1 MIGGGLAPAR
11 WRLALRFARREVQRR
26 PGRTVLVALLI
37 AVPIMGM
44 TLGSVYAHTV
54 DDSAGWEFQ
63 VRYGAGVDIAAQGPV
78 SGATSAELRG
88 IEKVL
93 PADATVTRVIGV
105 LNVPIRQQRGDTLTA
120 TMLQFD
126 GAPGNG
132 AEPIGLEP
140 AELPRGNEVWVSRH
154 LLDELDLDVGDTL
167 SLRYPRGSWTISGT
181 GTPNIDHREN
191 LIVFAEFPLRQFREE
206 YLGRTTVIDL
216 PGSERQER
224 QQLADTIQRRYQ
236 NVYPETAEDNI
247 ASGGFGPETSLLAW
261 GWVAGIIALAAV
273 GIVIS
278 AAFAT
283 SARRQLVMV
292 GQLSANGAPQRLIG
306 RALGLQGFW
315 TGLAGVALGMTGAVL
330 IGVFGRSTI
339 ERVNAADLPAFQY
352 VARDLVVI
360 ALTGIAAA
368 VVAAYVPARSA
379 AKVPTLTALAGR
391 RPLGKVPVRLVP
403 IGVVVFGF
411 GVLLLVLAAGSE
423 GGDIAA
429 AAGVLGGVMVMAGMC
444 CCSPLAIDAM
454 SRLAARAG
462 RSWRFAGRSLGRTRA
477 RSAAIVTAIGVTG
490 ALATAGSSLA
500 LSAAEEED
508 RPLSYPDDAVAVLP
522 VGADGL
528 MFEEGVDP
536 GPRTPVE
543 IPGELRQGVLAVLPD
558 ASWSVRREAT
568 FDPQD
573 PSEAFEYDHD
583 ELGITAYDSIV
594 IGDKAMQDLY
604 ELSDADRE
612 ALGRTGALA
621 LQWYNFGEDPVPAE
635 VGVVLQADGRPIR
648 ITANTRE
655 YLQQMVMEPD
665 SDLMRSSY
673 GVVTGR
679 DTLMITQELAE
690 SLGLDIVERG
700 AIVRTGSPIT
710 AGQQRQLDEVPVAE
724 NEGGTPLSLVYRDA
738 PRAQA
743 IEGWSLAWERL
754 PNREPARIAQLV
766 IVAVATALIL
776 LVVTIGLSLAAT
788 ESRDE
793 RDVLV
798 AVGAKPGTMRRMAG
812 VKAAVLTLTGVV
824 LAIPTGLIPLWAVIS
839 TLDEPFTMPWVQI
852 AVMLAPLPLVV
863 GAAAWAV
870 SSIAQRARPVRMSNL
885 VFE

>member
-54 DDSAGWEFQ
+54 EDSDNWEFLM
-63 VRYGAGVDIAAQGPV
+63 RYGDEADVAVQGVATGKNSAALKGV
-78 SGATSAELRG
+78 E
-88 IEKVL
+88 EML
-93 PADATVTRVIGV
+93 PEGSTVTRVIGGMY
-105 LNVPIRQQRGDTLTA
+105 LPIQHGDDTLT
-120 TMLQFD
+120 TTLLQFD
-126 GAPGNG
+126 GAPRDG
-132 AEPIGLEP
+132 AEPLGLEQ
-140 AELPRGNEVWVSRH
+140 AEVPKAGEAWVSRH
-154 LLDELDLDVGDTL
+154 LLDELELDVGDEL
-167 SLRYPRGSWTISGT
+167 SLQYPSGTWTITGT
-181 GTPNIDHREN
+181 GKPRIDHREN
-191 LIVFAEFPLRQFREE
+191 LLVFGDLPLEQFRKQSV
-206 YLGRTTVIDL
+206 GRTTIIDL
-216 PGSERQER
+216 PNADGAERR
-224 QQLADTIQRRYQ
+224 QLIDTIERRYGEIYSSTEEDFGSP
-236 NVYPETAEDNI
+236 NDGPDSTA
-247 ASGGFGPETSLLAW
+247 LAW

-315 TGLAGVALGMTGAVL
+315 TGVAGVALGMTGAGL

-339 ERVNAADLPAFQY
+339 ERVKAQDLPSFQY
-352 VARDLVVI
+352 VPRDLVVI

-368 VVAAYVPARSA
+368 IVAAYVPARSA
-379 AKVPTLTALAGR
+379 ARVPTLTALAGR

-403 IGVVVFGF
+403 IGVVMFGF
-411 GVLLLVLAAGSE
+411 GVLLLVLAAGSN
-423 GGDIAA
+423 GGGNAAA
-429 AAGVLGGVMVMAGMC
+429 AAGVLGGVLVMAGMC

-462 RSWRFAGRSLGRTRA
+462 RSWRFAGRSMGRTRA

-490 ALATAGSSLA
+490 ALAASGSSLA

-508 RPLSYPDDAVAVLP
+508 RAFSYPDDAVVVVP
-522 VGADGL
+522 MDEDGNT
-528 MFEEGVDP
+528 FEEGAN
-536 GPRTPVE
+536 PRARSSVE
-543 IPGELRQGVLAVLPD
+543 IPADLRQGVADVLPG

-568 FDPQD
+568 FDSRSPEEDFGYAQ
-573 PSEAFEYDHD
+573 D
-583 ELGITAYDSIV
+583 ELGILAYDTIV
-594 IGDKAMQDLY
+594 IGDEAIQDLY
-604 ELSDADRE
+604 ELSDTDRA

-621 LQWYNFGEDPVPAE
+621 LQWYSFGEAAVPAE
-635 VGVVLQADGRPIR
+635 VGVVLAAEGELIR
-648 ITANTRE
+648 TEAATRE
-655 YLQQMVMEPD
+655 YLQQMVTDAEGG
-665 SDLMRSSY
+665 LMQSTN
-673 GVVTGR
+673 GIVTGR
-679 DTLMITQELAE
+679 DTLMITEDLAR

-700 AIVRTGSPIT
+700 AIVRTGTPIT
-710 AGQQRQLDEVPVAE
+710 AGQQRRLDEVPVSE
-724 NEGGTPLSLVYRDA
+724 MEGGTPLRSVYRDA
-738 PRAQA
+738 PRAQT

-766 IVAVATALIL
+766 IVGVATALIL

-798 AVGAKPGTMRRMAG
+798 AVGAKPSTMRRMAG
-812 VKAAVLTLTGVV
+812 VKAAVMTLTGVV
-824 LAIPTGLIPLWAVIS
+824 LAIPTGLIPLWAVMR
-839 TLDEPFTMPWVQI
+839 TLEEPFTMPWIQL
-852 AVMLAPLPLVV
+852 AVMLVGLPLVV
-863 GAAAWAV
+863 GAAAWGV